1 MESDGRKMFSLLVP
15 TDHEC
20 SHFSIYEGLPVFSA
34 NKLAYFSKTQFK
46 FTFFVAAAE
55 LTM

>member
-20 SHFSIYEGLPVFSA
+20 SHFSRYEGLPVFSA

>member
-15 TDHEC
+15 TDREC
-20 SHFSIYEGLPVFSA
+20 SHFSRYEGLSVFIA
-34 NKLAYFSKTQFK
+34 NKLAYFSKTLFK
-46 FTFFVAAAE
+46 FTFFVAAAD